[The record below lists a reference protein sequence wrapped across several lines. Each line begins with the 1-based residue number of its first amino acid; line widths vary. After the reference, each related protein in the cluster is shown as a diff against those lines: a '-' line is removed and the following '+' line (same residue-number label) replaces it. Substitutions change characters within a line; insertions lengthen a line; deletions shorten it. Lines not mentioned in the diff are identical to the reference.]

1 MAGGPNPLALTLPWP
16 QDTTWSHGQLTRTT
30 HAPTQAH
37 THTCMHTEQYS
48 FVDLI
53 SGYIY
58 IASGAIGFTIQIR
71 ESKNLESQRILELEG
86 T

>member
-1 MAGGPNPLALTLPWP
+1 MAGGPNPLALTLPWPQDTTLGVPRPMAGGPNPLALTLPWP

-53 SGYIY
+53 SG
-58 IASGAIGFTIQIR
+58 
-71 ESKNLESQRILELEG
+71 
-86 T
+86 